1 MPVVFG
7 GKRNVYLA
15 IEEYKSLAPFIM
27 EFVKRVESY
36 GASIKMDNTVPV
48 YMFSKEEL
56 GELLLKG
63 VLEPSRNFVCFPAID
78 IGPDLP
84 IWRCFG
90 TSGLFNRKMEDFN
103 SLQEIYDY
111 YERVFKPYQFK
122 VFPMEE
128 CHECEYAKKEICQGG
143 CIGFF
148 PSQMYKD
155 RLPSSRVD

>member
-1 MPVVFG
+1 
-7 GKRNVYLA
+7 
-15 IEEYKSLAPFIM
+15 
-27 EFVKRVESY
+27 
-36 GASIKMDNTVPV
+36 
-48 YMFSKEEL
+48 
-56 GELLLKG
+56 
-63 VLEPSRNFVCFPAID
+63 
-78 IGPDLP
+78 
-84 IWRCFG
+84 
-90 TSGLFNRKMEDFN
+90 MEDFN